1 MIKTFTGPMHSGK
14 TEHML
19 DVYLGIYNKECI
31 KVFKPLADTRDF
43 CLMKSKTYDISVPAI
58 GIDRFEEILGYIDDK
73 TRTIFLDEV
82 QLMEGD
88 ISILNYLSIVE
99 DMDIYLGGLNMTSEQ
114 EPFLIMPQILAISDK
129 VENIPA
135 SCYDC
140 GREAT
145 LTYYDGQKSDAVK
158 VGDEGYFPLCHRCL
172 VKRRGKDNLK
182 GLNNEA
188 IHLLKLKRD
197 EA

>member
-14 TEHML
+14 TEHMI
-19 DVYLGIYNKECI
+19 DIYSGIYNKECI
-31 KVFKPLADTRDF
+31 KVFKPLDDTRDF
-43 CLMKSKTYDISVPAI
+43 CLMKSKTYDISIPAI
-58 GIDRFEEILGYIDDK
+58 GVDKFEDILGYVDEK

-82 QLMEGD
+82 QLMTGN
-88 ISILNYLSIVE
+88 IAVLNYLSIVE

-145 LTYYDGQKSDAVK
+145 LTYYEGSKSGAVL
-158 VGDEGYFPLCHRCL
+158 VGDKGYFPLCHRCL
-172 VKRRGKDNLK
+172 VKRRGQMEAKKIMLK
-182 GLNNEA
+182 SIQAPNN
-188 IHLLKLKRD
+188 KLT
-197 EA
+197 